1 MRCTLLTSTVVLAV
15 LALGAT
21 ATEQLLTTK
30 EYLEEA
36 NKLLLRG
43 EFQEAIKSYD
53 TAIEKDP
60 QNYLSYF
67 KRATTFLSV
76 NKHASAIRDF
86 TKAIELKP
94 DFEQA
99 YYQRARA
106 YLKEGSYDSAEE
118 DVGKIAGG
126 NASLKTKSKELQDKI
141 VLARDMNAASVRAL
155 AEKKYDECA
164 KAADQVIRISP
175 LFTPML
181 KTRATCRVADGD
193 IEGACADLG
202 KVVRIH
208 AGDLDTQNLLADLH
222 FLALNEPSRG
232 LNHVRACLKSDPD
245 NKKCKAT
252 FTRLRALERKLEKLE
267 QDKGKGKWNTCNRM
281 VAPASG
287 KGGGLLEEVDGMY
300 AALILSAD
308 IPATVASKLANY
320 LTGVACEGYTHTK
333 NWDKALSHCGRLL
346 EADPEDSGAL
356 GHQFEALFES
366 DQLDQAQITLSKLEQ
381 LLAAGSG
388 NVDQQRMHERRV
400 KLEQKKRQA
409 ARKDYYKVLDV
420 ARDASQSEIKKAY
433 RKLAHQWHPDRYRGD
448 LPKEEVEK
456 KMAEIN
462 QAHEVLANEEVR
474 ARYDQGHDPN
484 DPTGG
489 GSGGPGGF
497 GGFGGNPFMFQQGE
511 GRPVFFQQGSS
522 GGSGKPFSFQFGGP
536 GGGGFPF

>member
-1 MRCTLLTSTVVLAV
+1 MRCTLLTSTVVLTV
-15 LALGAT
+15 LALSAT
-21 ATEQLLTTK
+21 ATEQLTTK

-43 EFQEAIKSYD
+43 KFHEAIKSYD

-67 KRATTFLSV
+67 KRATTLLSV
-76 NKHASAIRDF
+76 SKHSSAIRDF
-86 TKAIELKP
+86 TRAIELKP

-118 DVGKIAGG
+118 DVVKIVGG
-126 NASLKTKSKELQDKI
+126 NASLKTKSKELKDKI
-141 VLARDMNAASVRAL
+141 VLAREMNAVSARAL
-155 AEKKYDECA
+155 KEKKYEECT

-175 LFTPML
+175 LYTSTL
-181 KTRATCRVADGD
+181 KTRATCRVAEGD

-202 KVVRIH
+202 KLVRIH
-208 AGDLDTQNLLADLH
+208 SGDLDTQNLLADLH

-252 FTRLRALERKLEKLE
+252 FTRLRGLERKLEKLE
-267 QDKGKGKWNTCNRM
+267 QDKAKGKWNTCNRV
-281 VAPASG
+281 VAPVSG
-287 KGGGLLEEVDGMY
+287 KGGLLEEVDGMY
-300 AALILSAD
+300 AELILSAE

-320 LTGVACEGYTHTK
+320 LAGVACEGYTNTK
-333 NWDKALSHCGRLL
+333 NWNTALGHCGRLL
-346 EADPEDSGAL
+346 EADPENSDAL
-356 GHQFEALFES
+356 GHQFDAQFES
-366 DQLDQAQITLSKLEQ
+366 DQLDPAQITLSKLEQ
-381 LLAAGSG
+381 LMAGG
-388 NVDQQRMHERRV
+388 GIDQQRMHERRV

-420 ARDASQSEIKKAY
+420 SRDASQSEIKKAY

-448 LPKEEVEK
+448 LPKEEVEM

-489 GSGGPGGF
+489 AGGGPGGF
-497 GGFGGNPFMFQQGE
+497 GGFGGSQFMFQQGE
-511 GRPVFFQQGSS
+511 GRPMFFQQGS
-522 GGSGKPFSFQFGGP
+522 GSGKPFSFQFGGP
-536 GGGGFPF
+536 GGPGGFPF